1 MNGYMKL
8 FLEINDIPDK
18 ARVLTT
24 AKARQL

>member
-1 MNGYMKL
+1 MDGYIKL
-8 FLEINDIPDK
+8 FLEIKDIPDK